1 MEKDILFEFN
11 VAKGRK
17 SIALFI
23 FLSLSIIFL
32 IFFTENKISNNFH
45 KHVEISIL
53 LLLSYIILLLIL
65 FSRVLKSYFANPL
78 KIQCKDDQF
87 ILPNFYLGKK
97 VVSISDIYSVE
108 PISLG
113 GKVLGLIL
121 GVSNKSRMFVDKQC
135 FRMPEDFQVFKR
147 LISEVVDKRPGGD
160 EKLAIK
166 KMSISHQ
173 EKIRVAT
180 TLLFILFLAIYFLA
194 TAGQFDFGDDLG
206 FVLAGAGSKRV
217 FENFEIYRVFSSVF
231 IHANFF
237 HLFMNLLILGAVG
250 DVLEKAISSLR
261 FLNIFFIATL
271 SGFFTFFLFS
281 YDESGAGASGGIYG
295 LWGAYF
301 CLKYKYEKFL
311 PGSVNAGTINTLVWL
326 LVLQFTLE
334 ILVFENIGISNHIG
348 GFVAGFLYLYFAPL
362 GATLETIDQPVLA
375 EKILCC
381 GLGLSFAA
389 GLGYFLSRYY
399 GFI

>member
-45 KHVEISIL
+45 KHIEISIF

-78 KIQCKDDQF
+78 KIQCKNDQF

-166 KMSISHQ
+166 KC
-173 EKIRVAT
+173 
-180 TLLFILFLAIYFLA
+180 LFPI
-194 TAGQFDFGDDLG
+194 
-206 FVLAGAGSKRV
+206 K
-217 FENFEIYRVFSSVF
+217 
-231 IHANFF
+231 
-237 HLFMNLLILGAVG
+237 
-250 DVLEKAISSLR
+250 K
-261 FLNIFFIATL
+261 
-271 SGFFTFFLFS
+271 
-281 YDESGAGASGGIYG
+281 
-295 LWGAYF
+295 
-301 CLKYKYEKFL
+301 K
-311 PGSVNAGTINTLVWL
+311 
-326 LVLQFTLE
+326 
-334 ILVFENIGISNHIG
+334 
-348 GFVAGFLYLYFAPL
+348 
-362 GATLETIDQPVLA
+362 
-375 EKILCC
+375 
-381 GLGLSFAA
+381 
-389 GLGYFLSRYY
+389 
-399 GFI
+399 